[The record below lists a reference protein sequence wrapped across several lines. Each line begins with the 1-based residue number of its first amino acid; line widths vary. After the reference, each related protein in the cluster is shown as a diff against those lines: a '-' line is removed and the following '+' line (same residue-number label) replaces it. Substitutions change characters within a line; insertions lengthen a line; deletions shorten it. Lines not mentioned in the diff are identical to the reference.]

1 MQQNNNNI
9 WAISTVSFCWSFA
22 SLMAASVLPF
32 FLTEILHVSYAK
44 IGYIEGIAIF
54 LAFVAKI
61 FSGIFSDWLKKR
73 YILILFG
80 SIISVITKPMFA
92 LSSSYQMICLARSVD
107 RIAKGIRSAPTDAL
121 IADSNVNNLSYAFG
135 VRQALYTLGTV
146 FGAGFA
152 ILMMYF
158 VGLKYE
164 IIFYVA
170 TVPAVIA
177 VIVLLLFVKDPIS
190 SLRDPLLVD
199 QKLTD
204 QKTNKKPFGHV
215 YDLKKFSGYYWGIL
229 FITFFLMIARFSESF
244 LSLKVKKF
252 GWSIHWSPLIFIVLD
267 LSHSYFAFV
276 SRKFFTKAATEKLL
290 LVGLMVLI
298 LANIMWFFADTNLM
312 LIISLILTGMHL
324 GFTQGVL
331 RTLLATSVSELYGSA
346 FALFYLVSG
355 CGVLIGNSLAGV
367 LAETFE
373 LSTVFIGG
381 MVSSSIALLLLLG
394 LRFYRNKFDNTN
406 DKLAEELP
414 LN

>member
-1 MQQNNNNI
+1 VQQNNKI
-9 WAISTVSFCWSFA
+9 WAISVVSFCWSFA

-32 FLTEILHVSYAK
+32 FLTDVLHISYAK
-44 IGYIEGIAIF
+44 IGYIEGVAIF

-61 FSGIFSDWLKKR
+61 FSGVFSDWLQKR

-80 SIISVITKPMFA
+80 SIISVITKPMLA
-92 LSSSYQMICLARSVD
+92 LSTSYQMICFARSTD

-121 IADSNVNNLSYAFG
+121 IADSNSNNLSYAFG
-135 VRQALYTLGTV
+135 LRQALYVLGEV
-146 FGAGFA
+146 FGAAFA
-152 ILMMYF
+152 ILMMFF

-170 TVPAVIA
+170 AIPAIIA
-177 VIVLLLFVKDPIS
+177 VIVLLLFIKDPPWSAS
-190 SLRDPLLVD
+190 SK
-199 QKLTD
+199 QS
-204 QKTNKKPFGHV
+204 FGHV

-244 LSLKVKKF
+244 LSLKVKNF
-252 GWSIHWSPLIFIVLD
+252 GWSVRWSPLIFIILN
-267 LSHSYFAFV
+267 LSHTYFAFI

-290 LVGLMVLI
+290 LIGLMVLI
-298 LANIMWFFADTNLM
+298 LANIMWFLADTNLT

-331 RTLLATSVSELYGSA
+331 RTLVATSVSDLYGSA

-355 CGVLIGNSLAGV
+355 CGVFIGNSLAGL
-367 LAETFE
+367 LAETFD
-373 LSTVFIGG
+373 LSTIFIGG
-381 MVSSSIALLLLLG
+381 MVASSVALLLLLG
-394 LRFYRNKFDNTN
+394 LKFYRNRLNN
-406 DKLAEELP
+406 GLAEELP